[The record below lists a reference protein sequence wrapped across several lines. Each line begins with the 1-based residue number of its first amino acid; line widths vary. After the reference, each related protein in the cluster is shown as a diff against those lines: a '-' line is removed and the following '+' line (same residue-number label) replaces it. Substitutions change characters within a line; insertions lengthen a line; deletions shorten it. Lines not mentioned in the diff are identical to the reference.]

1 MPDWLISLI
10 VLSAFLCFIVSPF
23 GVFTV
28 IGSLILLA
36 FVLLLSVVWGG
47 LGLFVACAAILA
59 VWTAWSAPV
68 TARREALSSK

>member
-47 LGLFVACAAILA
+47 LGLFVSCAAILA
-59 VWTAWSAPV
+59 VWTAWSAG
-68 TARREALSSK
+68 RDKSGNELF